1 MTDTYNKLVRDKIPA
16 IIRATGRDCV
26 VETLAEEDYRQA
38 LRTKLVEEAR
48 EAATTTGDDLIAELA
63 DVLEVV
69 DALCAAHGLD
79 PAAVRA
85 EQDRKRAERGGF
97 AARLRLH
104 TAG

>member
-1 MTDTYNKLVRDKIPA
+1 MTDIYDKLVRDKIPA

-26 VETLAEEDYRQA
+26 VETLDDEQFDRA

-48 EAATTTGDDLIAELA
+48 ETAAALSDDLLADVA

-79 PAAVRA
+79 PATVRA

-97 AARLRLH
+97 ASRLH
-104 TAG
+104 LRTVG